1 MKIANDV
8 RWLGSGPRAGLG
20 ELELPENEPG
30 SSIMPGKVNP
40 TQSEALTMV
49 CIQVFADDTAVG
61 MAGSQGNF
69 ELNVFKPVMIFNFLH
84 SVDLLTDAC
93 RNFREFCVEGLGANR
108 TRIQEYVDR
117 SLMVVT
123 ALNPVIGY
131 DNAGKIAKKAH
142 KEGTT
147 LREAALA
154 SGLISAEDFDRV
166 VRPEHMIA
174 PE

>member
-1 MKIANDV
+1 
-8 RWLGSGPRAGLG
+8 
-20 ELELPENEPG
+20 
-30 SSIMPGKVNP
+30 MPGKVNP

-49 CIQVFADDTAVG
+49 CIQVFGNDTAVG

-69 ELNVFKPVMIFNFLH
+69 ELNVFKPVMIYNFLH

-93 RNFREFCVEGLGANR
+93 RNFREFCIDGLSANR
-108 TRIQEYVDR
+108 AQIQEYVDR

-131 DNAGKIAKKAH
+131 DNAGAIAKKAH

-154 SGLISAEDFDRV
+154 SGLIDAEDFDRV

>member
-1 MKIANDV
+1 MAISA
-8 RWLGSGPRAGLG
+8 
-20 ELELPENEPG
+20 
-30 SSIMPGKVNP
+30 
-40 TQSEALTMV
+40 TQ
-49 CIQVFADDTAVG
+49 I
-61 MAGSQGNF
+61 
-69 ELNVFKPVMIFNFLH
+69 PHLH
-84 SVDLLTDAC
+84 SGRLQCLPVSPARASGRLRAHRPDGHHVRDEREGHQGQRGGPEAAAAVDLLTDAC

-108 TRIQEYVDR
+108 ARIQEYVER

-142 KEGTT
+142 QEGTT

-154 SGLISAEDFDRV
+154 SGLITAEDFDRV

>member
-1 MKIANDV
+1 
-8 RWLGSGPRAGLG
+8 
-20 ELELPENEPG
+20 
-30 SSIMPGKVNP
+30 
-40 TQSEALTMV
+40 SEAMTMV

-69 ELNVFKPVMIFNFLH
+69 ELNVFKPVMIYNFLH

-93 RNFREFCVEGLGANR
+93 RNFREFCVEGLQADRERIGQYVAN
-108 TRIQEYVDR
+108 

-131 DNAGKIAKKAH
+131 DNAAAIAKKAH
-142 KEGTT
+142 KDGTT

-154 SGLISAEDFDRV
+154 LGTISAEDFDRV

>member
-1 MKIANDV
+1 MSSQGDMAV
-8 RWLGSGPRAGLG
+8 TGAGNA
-20 ELELPENEPG
+20 PSWN
-30 SSIMPGKVNP
+30 SRF
-40 TQSEALTMV
+40 ATMV

-93 RNFREFCVEGLGANR
+93 RNFREFCIEGLGVNR
-108 TRIQEYVDR
+108 AKIQEYVDR

-131 DNAGKIAKKAH
+131 DNAAAIAKKAH

-154 SGLISAEDFDRV
+154 SDLISAEDFDRV